1 MTFDERQLREV
12 EANEAWLAEFASPRP
27 DPALVARVKAAARYA
42 ADEQWLGEAST
53 PGPSSDKL
61 AEIRTAVRAE
71 LAVSSERTVARW
83 PGAAVY
89 RLAGVFAA
97 AAMIALAVGVIHFVP
112 AGRQPTA
119 VAVVQP
125 EELFIEALEAVL
137 DETEPQLLAI
147 EEALSTMES
156 ASGGFGNLLMDSG
169 PDTDLN
175 EIDEEIDALGAKLF
189 ETS

>member
-27 DPALVARVKAAARYA
+27 DKALVARVKAAARHA
-42 ADEQWLGEAST
+42 ADEQWLAEAPT
-53 PGPSSDKL
+53 PGPSSDEL
-61 AEIRTAVRAE
+61 AGIKAAVRAE
-71 LAVSSERTVARW
+71 LAAGSERAGARW
-83 PGAAVY
+83 LGAVVY

-97 AAMIALAVGVIHFVP
+97 AAMIALAVGVMHFAP

-119 VAVVQP
+119 VAVAQP

-137 DETEPQLLAI
+137 DEAEPQLLAI
-147 EEALSTMES
+147 EEALSAMES
-156 ASGGFGNLLMDSG
+156 SGAGLGNPLMDSG

-175 EIDEEIDALGAKLF
+175 EIDEQIDALGAKLF